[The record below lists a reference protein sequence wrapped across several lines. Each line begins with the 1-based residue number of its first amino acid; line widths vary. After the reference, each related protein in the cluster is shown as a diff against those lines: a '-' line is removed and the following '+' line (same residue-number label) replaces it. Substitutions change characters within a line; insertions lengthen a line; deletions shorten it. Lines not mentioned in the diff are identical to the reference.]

1 MEEALRSVLSVDRGL
16 LEATVCDMLDTMFKG
31 RMRMDCK
38 GAPVD
43 IRPLVDLSSPGL
55 ETRVAVAEAGV
66 GGARA
71 GGVIQ
76 TVQAVFL

>member
-1 MEEALRSVLSVDRGL
+1 MEEALLSVLSVDRGR
-16 LEATVCDMLDTMFKG
+16 LEATVGDMLDTMFKG

-55 ETRVAVAEAGV
+55 ETRVAMAEAGV

-76 TVQAVFL
+76 AVQTLL

>member
-1 MEEALRSVLSVDRGL
+1 MEEALLSVLSVDRVR

-55 ETRVAVAEAGV
+55 ETRMAMAEAVV

-76 TVQAVFL
+76 AIQTLL